1 MAYGKIKS
9 DVIIYDN
16 SGSDVEIAVSGIPSA
31 TDVAAKAPLA
41 SPAFTGIPTAPT
53 ATSGTNT
60 TQLATTAFVQSAS
73 GGSGSV
79 SSVNTWTAG
88 QRAEITTVTDATSLD
103 INLDDSNN
111 FQITL
116 GGNRT
121 LNAPT
126 NQVAGQS
133 GSIFIIQD
141 STGSRTLTYNTAW
154 DFAGGAAPVL
164 TTAAGSCDR
173 IDYIVKASGDIHA
186 VFTGNYS

>member
-1 MAYGKIKS
+1 MAYGKIKV
-9 DVIIYDN
+9 DTLVHDN
-16 SGSDVEIAVSGIPSA
+16 SGSDVELSVSGIPSA
-31 TDVAAKAPLA
+31 ADIASRATLA

-73 GGSGSV
+73 GGSVSV

-154 DFAGGAAPVL
+154 DRTEEKEIVVIGA
-164 TTAAGSCDR
+164 
-173 IDYIVKASGDIHA
+173 
-186 VFTGNYS
+186 

>member
-9 DVIIYDN
+9 DALIYDN
-16 SGSDVEIAVSGIPSA
+16 SGSDVEIAISA
-31 TDVAAKAPLA
+31 IAPLA
-41 SPAFTGIPTAPT
+41 SPTFTGTPTAPT
-53 ATSGTNT
+53 AVSGTNT
-60 TQLATTAFVQSAS
+60 TQLATTAFVQSVSA
-73 GGSGSV
+73 GGISV